1 MSVQCMCS
9 PVQQQFIDYL
19 QTELGISEEAIDLA
33 LRRQEP
39 SQGPLHMILWQH
51 GLLDLEQLGQAFEWQ
66 MSKRVESATQ
76 KCPVGK
82 KLIA

>member
-9 PVQQQFIDYL
+9 PVQQPFIDYL

-39 SQGPLHMILWQH
+39 SRGPLHMLLWQH
-51 GLLDLEQLGQAFEWQ
+51 GLIDLDQLDRAFEWQ
-66 MSKRVESATQ
+66 VNEKLAAVKR
-76 KCPVGK
+76 
-82 KLIA
+82 L